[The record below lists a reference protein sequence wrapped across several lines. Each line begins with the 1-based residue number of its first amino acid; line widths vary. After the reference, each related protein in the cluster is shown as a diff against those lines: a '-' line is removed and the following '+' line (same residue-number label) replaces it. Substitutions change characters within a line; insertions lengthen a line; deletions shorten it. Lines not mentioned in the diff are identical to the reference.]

1 VKVFKKRKNIIKT
14 TKPKTTTKIFKIISK
29 NPTKITKNS
38 VKIEKITKMKNHKTF
53 GTPLPKKKNTIKKI
67 IKKIVLFGTRK
78 PGFLKP
84 PSFFSKKNFCPSLSF
99 VKSSMKFYFI

>member
-53 GTPLPKKKNTIKKI
+53 GTPLPKKKYNQKNY
-67 IKKIVLFGTRK
+67 KKIVLFGTRK

-84 PSFFSKKNFCPSLSF
+84 PSFFSKKTSVLLSLLSK
-99 VKSSMKFYFI
+99 VL